1 LTTTEPV
8 RFPTFTWQSKARC
21 HRCDQWVYFAIAAG
35 MQITLRCM
43 VNCPTPGIEDDILMQ
58 RHTWR
63 PYVRQ
68 VRRRNPASILQRF
81 GRR

>member
-1 LTTTEPV
+1 VITEPV
-8 RFPTFTWQSKARC
+8 RETGITAQSKAKC
-21 HRCDQWVYFAIAAG
+21 HRCDQWVYLSIASG
-35 MQITLRCM
+35 TQITLRCM
-43 VNCPTPGIEDDILMQ
+43 VNCPTPGIETDVFMQ

-68 VRRRNPASILQRF
+68 VRRRNPASIMQRF

>member
-1 LTTTEPV
+1 
-8 RFPTFTWQSKARC
+8 
-21 HRCDQWVYFAIAAG
+21 